1 MYVPFSQ
8 RRRKP
13 VPAHALL
20 LDARIDVPEAPLL
33 NHPEKVKSPVS
44 ESLLFFTRLGMFTPT
59 VFRAGLFKP
68 PPTMP
73 LPAVALTPPP
83 FATASALGDESLMPE
98 PPWIT
103 VMYFVHTFRAVTDG
117 NVAEA
122 SAP

>member
-13 VPAHALL
+13 VPPHALL
-20 LDARIDVPEAPLL
+20 LAARIDVPEAPLL
-33 NHPEKVKSPVS
+33 NHPEKVKSPGS
-44 ESLLFFTRLGMFTPT
+44 ESLLFFTRLGTFTPI
-59 VFRAGLFKP
+59 VLRADLFKP
-68 PPTMP
+68 PPTRP
-73 LPAVALTPPP
+73 LPAVAVTPPP

-103 VMYFVHTFRAVTDG
+103 VTYFVHTFLAVTAG

-122 SAP
+122 PAP